1 MDALLAPYVYAVLAA
16 AGAAAGFID
25 AIAGGGGLISFPA
38 LMWAGLPIPVALGT
52 NKLQS
57 SCGTTLA
64 VIRFTRAGLIPWRTL
79 RLAVIVTF
87 LAATLG
93 VIAVTHLERTLLQR
107 IVPVLLL
114 AVATTTTVAT
124 TAAASRS
131 AASRNAAS
139 RSAPKSSAASR
150 SARRAAAASQF
161 AALLPRFAVVAVAAS
176 IA

>member
-1 MDALLAPYVYAVLAA
+1 MDAVLAPYVYAVLAA

-79 RLAVIVTF
+79 RLAVIVYGLT
-87 LAATLG
+87 AA
-93 VIAVTHLERTLLQR
+93 VVQKR
-107 IVPVLLL
+107 
-114 AVATTTTVAT
+114 VACHCTWHYAAWGT
-124 TAAASRS
+124 TAACM
-131 AASRNAAS
+131 
-139 RSAPKSSAASR
+139 
-150 SARRAAAASQF
+150 SARSSRMRQKCIPSNAIGPF
-161 AALLPRFAVVAVAAS
+161 RDCCG
-176 IA
+176 